1 MFYIP
6 AAAFGGSL
14 TSALAAAAAVC
25 AAASSG
31 TYEEIDGGVPGDH
44 VLKPSEIMKG
54 RRRRNV
60 EAATEAAYD
69 EAGGKKAVPGGAKP
83 TLPFILP
90 KFPTRPDSTGS
101 SKGQFCFQFF
111 HLWLGLMWIGPFPRK
126 KGGKDLLLFLR
137 KDPCLCYPIP
147 FPSHLVNL
155 LRGWR
160 AGVYNK
166 LGSKVHRI

>member
-1 MFYIP
+1 MC
-6 AAAFGGSL
+6 A
-14 TSALAAAAAVC
+14 

-31 TYEEIDGGVPGDH
+31 TYEEIDGGGVPGEDH

-111 HLWLGLMWIGPFPRK
+111 NLWLGLMSIGPFPRN
-126 KGGKDLLLFLR
+126 KGG
-137 KDPCLCYPIP
+137 
-147 FPSHLVNL
+147 
-155 LRGWR
+155 
-160 AGVYNK
+160 
-166 LGSKVHRI
+166 

>member
-1 MFYIP
+1 MFCKTLLNQILSIFLYFP

-14 TSALAAAAAVC
+14 TTALAAAAAVC
-25 AAASSG
+25 AAAASSG
-31 TYEEIDGGVPGDH
+31 TYEEIDGGGGGDH

-101 SKGQFCFQFF
+101 SKGQYWAQYIFPLMARVGLFF
-111 HLWLGLMWIGPFPRK
+111 RHFEKNSRT
-126 KGGKDLLLFLR
+126 
-137 KDPCLCYPIP
+137 
-147 FPSHLVNL
+147 
-155 LRGWR
+155 
-160 AGVYNK
+160 
-166 LGSKVHRI
+166 